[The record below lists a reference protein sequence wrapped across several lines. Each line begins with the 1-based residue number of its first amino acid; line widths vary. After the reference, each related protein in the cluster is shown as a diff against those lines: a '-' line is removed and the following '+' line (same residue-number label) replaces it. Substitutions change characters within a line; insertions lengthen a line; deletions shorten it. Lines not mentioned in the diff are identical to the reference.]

1 MYASDESRARGFAA
15 VPDQVPLVEWD
26 AELGVI
32 RIVPQDL
39 DHAAK
44 AQARGRRRGGY
55 VIDTRPIVTRMPGRW
70 ARRWARLANLLG
82 LDRGLSPAS

>member
-1 MYASDESRARGFAA
+1 MFASDDSRRLGFAA

-26 AELGVI
+26 PVLGVP
-32 RIVPQDL
+32 RIVPVDL

-44 AQARGRRRGGY
+44 AQARGGY
-55 VIDTRPIVTRMPGRW
+55 VIDTRPIVRRLPGRG
-70 ARRWARLANLLG
+70 ARRWARLLNLLG